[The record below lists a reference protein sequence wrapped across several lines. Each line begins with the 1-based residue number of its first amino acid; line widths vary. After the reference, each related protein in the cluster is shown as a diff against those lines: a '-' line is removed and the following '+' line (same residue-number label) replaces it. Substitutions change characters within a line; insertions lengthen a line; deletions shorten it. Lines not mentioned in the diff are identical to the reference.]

1 MSNIGLLLG
10 GLMIGAI
17 VLAMLEKK
25 TRLIYRAKCLM
36 SAAPK
41 RQVLE
46 GDQVPESL
54 RGAELVMAKK
64 TLRINEPINT
74 QSKLDQVWAF
84 DDQIIIANTGTCKS
98 VKPEDIEKM
107 SVQRILLEAN
117 DYGEVSDVAYV
128 RLKSRT
134 NRVHWQPVRLKNREL
149 SQDLLIK
156 NYRNKATAYAS

>member
-1 MSNIGLLLG
+1 MSNLGLLLG
-10 GLMIGAI
+10 GLLIGAI
-17 VLAMLEKK
+17 VLAILEKK
-25 TRLIYRAKCLM
+25 TRFIYHAKCLM
-36 SAAPK
+36 NAAPK
-41 RQVLE
+41 RQVLD

-54 RGAELVMAKK
+54 RGAELVMASK
-64 TLRINEPINT
+64 TLRIKEPINT

-84 DDQIIIANTGTCKS
+84 DDEIIIANTDTRKS

-149 SQDLLIK
+149 SRDLLIK
-156 NYRNKATAYAS
+156 NYRSEGTAYAS